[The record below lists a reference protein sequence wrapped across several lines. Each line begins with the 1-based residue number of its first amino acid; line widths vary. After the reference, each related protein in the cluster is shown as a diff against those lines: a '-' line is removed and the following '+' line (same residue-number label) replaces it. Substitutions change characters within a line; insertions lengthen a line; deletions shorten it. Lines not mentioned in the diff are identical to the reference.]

1 MTAPETAPAKVVNPA
16 TMVLRR
22 ADVGAGYT
30 AVAGQSKPVGLKKSS
45 RRVSGVEACR
55 PCLFI
60 GGYKTSWGDRAKLSI
75 ILSGVWEYKDESAAT
90 IVGNDLTGLK
100 ATPQLTVHRIAV
112 PTGLPGSNRMAFT
125 ATIDTGSAKVP
136 AIIVKWQH
144 GRTVNSIFLI
154 GPHSTMPRRCPLAKK
169 QDAHVTAAGLLDGR
183 CFPPRELA
191 RAPPAQPRCRRAR
204 SRASP
209 CRGAWRRRVIW
220 SRKRWWSKS
229 SCW

>member
-1 MTAPETAPAKVVNPA
+1 VVVAALAAGCGSATSSSTAPPPAAGGGSVTAPETAPAKVVNPA

-30 AVAGQSKPVGLKKSS
+30 AVAGQSKRIGLAEELQHESAAAK
-45 RRVSGVEACR
+45 RADHAAFV
-55 PCLFI
+55 

-112 PTGLPGSNRMAFT
+112 PAGLPGSNRMAFT

-144 GRTVNSIFLI
+144 GRTIDSIFLI
-154 GPHSTMPRRCPLAKK
+154 GPHSTMPAVVALAKK
-169 QDAHVTAAGLLDGR
+169 QDAHVTAAGL
-183 CFPPRELA
+183 
-191 RAPPAQPRCRRAR
+191 
-204 SRASP
+204 
-209 CRGAWRRRVIW
+209 
-220 SRKRWWSKS
+220 
-229 SCW
+229 